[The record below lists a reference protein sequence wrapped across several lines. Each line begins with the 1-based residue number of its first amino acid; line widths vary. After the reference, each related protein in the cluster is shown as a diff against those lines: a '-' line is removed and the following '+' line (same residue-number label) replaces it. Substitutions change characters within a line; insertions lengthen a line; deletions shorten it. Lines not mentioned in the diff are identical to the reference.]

1 MHTFS
6 PSSYCTKIL
15 LYCHTAILISEMS
28 GFPLPPA
35 FTYSVSYRHFQYR
48 HVFTEGP
55 KKGSTYF
62 NISISAASGDHQGIK
77 CNTKFFATGVKGG
90 GGPVL
95 VYPLTN
101 PGGAVKSTYPLLNG
115 HTSDVSDVDFNPFN
129 DNLLVSF
136 RLVAFP
142 ALFTC
147 SHSHERKLF
156 SSQMA
161 IKEK

>member
-1 MHTFS
+1 MHTFP
-6 PSSYCTKIL
+6 PSSCTAPKFCCIATQLSL
-15 LYCHTAILISEMS
+15 LATCLDSACL
-28 GFPLPPA
+28 PLLLTL
-35 FTYSVSYRHFQYR
+35 FSYRHFQYR

-136 RLVAFP
+136 
-142 ALFTC
+142 
-147 SHSHERKLF
+147 
-156 SSQMA
+156 
-161 IKEK
+161 